1 MPTPIAM
8 GLSVQEQKVPTQPE
22 TTSWESTPRN
32 HRNDDHSHHSIA
44 EIDEIDSFLRA
55 ANIGTIKDDPTEPV
69 LTPRMFALGIFF
81 CIVASGLNTLYT
93 LRTPSITITA
103 SVVLLLAF
111 PLGKLWEKTVP
122 SWKEHVLIYTMS
134 NLSVN
139 VRLGADVLTEQ
150 QKFYGYS
157 AGLGFQF
164 VITLATFLIGFSLAG
179 LCRAIVVVPR
189 ELIWPGVLSVTTMV
203 ATLHNIGE
211 KDMQARYDT
220 WKISRHAFFSLVF
233 CVSFCW
239 YWFPDF
245 VFPALS
251 HFNFA
256 CWIKPKSVVLNQLL
270 GIKSGAGLIP
280 ITFDWSQVSYV
291 ASPLLVP
298 SWAILN
304 VAAGLVFWIWIVAV
318 ACYYSNTWN
327 TSYLPFQS
335 SKVYDNTGN
344 VYNATRIVG
353 AATGYKLD
361 VQKYLN
367 YSPVYMPVTF
377 ALNSFG
383 LSFATLTALLVWV
396 VIEHRKAMVT
406 AAKRIPQLIRES
418 LSCRGSSTDA
428 ASKASADEVPMWWY
442 LVSSVV
448 ALALS
453 ILAVEYW
460 HLELRWYGV
469 LLACA
474 VALIF
479 YVPLALVYATANLKI
494 KIDVLCR
501 IIAGLVFEGKVLA
514 NIWFFDIGY
523 MTTIKGLYFAQDM
536 KLAYYCN
543 IPQKSLFIAQCTGML
558 FGTLASI
565 LTLDWSL
572 DNIRNICT
580 KSAPNGFTCP
590 YSTTHFNTTL
600 IWGAIGPRRFFAD
613 NYKALLYFP
622 ILGALLGLPIYYLR
636 RVNPSSQLWK
646 KIHIPL
652 FLGGL
657 NYLPPAT
664 GMNYGSWVVVGLLFG
679 WVVKRARTAWWGKYN
694 FVLSAALDTSVS
706 VAGVV
711 IFFAIYFSGV
721 SSRFSWWGT
730 EVYKDTCDWNGCP
743 YLQVPE
749 GGKLGV

>member
-1 MPTPIAM
+1 MSMPIRK
-8 GLSVQEQKVPTQPE
+8 GLSVQEQTVPSQPE
-22 TTSWESTPRN
+22 TTS
-32 HRNDDHSHHSIA
+32 
-44 EIDEIDSFLRA
+44 EIDEIQSVLRA
-55 ANIGTIKDDPTEPV
+55 ASIGIVEDDPTEPV
-69 LTPRMFALGIFF
+69 LTLRMFTLGIFF
-81 CIVASGLNTLYT
+81 CVVASGLNTLYT
-93 LRTPSITITA
+93 LRTPSITISA

-111 PLGKLWEKTVP
+111 PLGKLWEKTLP
-122 SWKEHVLIYTMS
+122 SWKEHVLIYVMS
-134 NLSVN
+134 NLSVY

-164 VITLATFLIGFSLAG
+164 VITLATFLIGFCLAG
-179 LCRAIVVVPR
+179 LCRAVVVVPR
-189 ELIWPGVLSVTTMV
+189 ELVWPGVLSVTTMV
-203 ATLHNIGE
+203 ATLHNVGE
-211 KDMQARYDT
+211 QDTQARYDT
-220 WKISRHAFFSLVF
+220 WKVSRYAFFSLVF

-270 GIKSGAGLIP
+270 GVKSGMGLIP
-280 ITFDWSQVSYV
+280 ITFDWTQVSYV

-304 VAAGLVFWIWIVAV
+304 VAAGLVLWIWIVAV
-318 ACYYSNTWN
+318 ACYYSNIWN
-327 TSYLPFQS
+327 TGYLPFQS

-361 VQKYLN
+361 IQKYLD

-396 VIEHRKAMVT
+396 VLEHRETMVT

-418 LSCRGSSTDA
+418 LSRRA
-428 ASKASADEVPMWWY
+428 A
-442 LVSSVV
+442 LT
-448 ALALS
+448 LA
-453 ILAVEYW
+453 IFAVENW
-460 HLELRWYGV
+460 HLELEWYGV

-501 IIAGLVFEGKVLA
+501 IISGLIFEGKVLA

-543 IPQKSLFIAQCTGML
+543 IPQRSLFIAQCTGML
-558 FGTLASI
+558 FGTLASV

-580 KSAPNGFTCP
+580 ESAPNGFTCP

-600 IWGAIGPRRFFAD
+600 IWGAVGPRRFFAD
-613 NYKALLYFP
+613 NYRALLYFP

-636 RVNPSSQLWK
+636 RTYPASQLWK

-679 WVVKRARTAWWGKYN
+679 WAIRRAHAAWWGKYN
-694 FVLSAALDTSVS
+694 FVLSAALDTSVELR
-706 VAGVV
+706 A
-711 IFFAIYFSGV
+711 
-721 SSRFSWWGT
+721 W
-730 EVYKDTCDWNGCP
+730 
-743 YLQVPE
+743 
-749 GGKLGV
+749 